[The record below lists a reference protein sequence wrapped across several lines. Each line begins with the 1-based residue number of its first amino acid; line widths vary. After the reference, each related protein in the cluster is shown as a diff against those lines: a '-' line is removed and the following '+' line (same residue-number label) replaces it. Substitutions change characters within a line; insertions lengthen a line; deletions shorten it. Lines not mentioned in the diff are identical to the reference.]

1 MIPKEAFADRNV
13 KIVYATILLLGVAYG
28 ASLSVTPLELAA
40 LHFGKTQIGTLAIW
54 FAGGIVAMSVPA
66 GALVRRVSARTTL
79 VVCVLAYAVA
89 VALFPMQRTYAGVAI
104 VRMFDGA
111 CSVGVWISCETV
123 LLARS
128 DRSHK
133 ALVTSLYAMAIAIG
147 YVLGSGLARALVT
160 ATDYAGVFFV
170 ASGVAVVGAGV
181 GSRLDRAAQM
191 SREEAASA
199 TTSVSASAL
208 LWRIKTSCL
217 ATFSYGYFQA
227 AVILFLPLYLV
238 EHKHI
243 PERDTTIMTAL
254 FAGGMLVFS
263 PVAAR
268 LGDRHGHL
276 RTMGALAS
284 VGVVMILGFVFLRS
298 WTLMCGAI
306 FVAGATLASI
316 SPVSLAL
323 QGHVTDPRDYSRAN
337 ALYNACYAAGM
348 LLGPPVSSAI
358 MTAKGGPAMLYHFAA
373 MWTAFVIATVVFAA
387 DDPSRAGHVGPNMSS
402 SESSS
407 S

>member
-1 MIPKEAFADRNV
+1 MIAKQAIADRNV
-13 KIVYATILLLGVAYG
+13 RIVYATILLLGVAYG

-40 LHFGKTQIGTLAIW
+40 LKFDKQQIGTIAIW
-54 FAGGIVAMSVPA
+54 FAGGIIAMSIPA
-66 GALVRRVSARTTL
+66 GALVRRISARTTL
-79 VVCVLAYAVA
+79 VCCVLAYAVA
-89 VALFPMQRTYAGVAI
+89 VALFPLQRTYAGVAI
-104 VRMFDGA
+104 VRALDGA
-111 CSVGVWISCETV
+111 CSVGAWVACETV

-133 ALVTSLYAMAIAIG
+133 ALVTSLYAMAIAVG
-147 YVLGSGLARALVT
+147 YVLGSALARGLVM

-170 ASGVAVVGAGV
+170 ASGVAVAAAGV
-181 GSRLDRAAQM
+181 GSRLDRGAH
-191 SREEAASA
+191 ASPGEDESA
-199 TTSVSASAL
+199 PTSTPPSAL
-208 LWRIKTSCL
+208 LWRIKMSCL

-227 AVILFLPLYLV
+227 AVVLFLPLYLV

-243 PERDTTIMTAL
+243 EERATTLMTAL
-254 FAGGMLVFS
+254 FAGGMLLFS
-263 PVAAR
+263 PIAAR

-284 VGVVMILGFVFLRS
+284 VGVMMILGFVFLES
-298 WTLMCGAI
+298 WVLMCGAI

-337 ALYNACYAAGM
+337 AMYNACYAAGM

-373 MWTAFVIATVVFAA
+373 MWTAFVVATVVFSA
-387 DDPSRAGHVGPNMSS
+387 DDPSRVAVSALSAPHRR
-402 SESSS
+402 
-407 S
+407 